1 MSPKKIFIKDL
12 AAHLTNTKSVMSGP
26 ELAKHLN
33 RNNIK
38 TDSGSNYVGS
48 QGTYALVKATYKE
61 LISNGDFVNA
71 NNVALAFVKEDGTYA
86 YL

>member
-38 TDSGSNYVGS
+38 TDAGSAYIGS
-48 QGTYALVKATYKE
+48 QGTYALVKATYNK
-61 LISNGDFVNA
+61 LISTGDSINA
-71 NNVALAFVKEDGTYA
+71 NYVALAFVKEDGTYA